1 MSDMK
6 DKLRKAT
13 LLLLFPLLLSS
24 TGCLTWQ
31 PVTGLPL
38 PAKVA
43 EQVLDHPSTT
53 IRIVAPGVPR
63 LEVASPLIEND
74 QLVGVVGRQMF
85 SVPLDDITML
95 EIRKLSLGR
104 TLKNAGLGYLGLAV
118 VVLAVCVT
126 DSSCL
131 EG

>member
-1 MSDMK
+1 
-6 DKLRKAT
+6 
-13 LLLLFPLLLSS
+13 
-24 TGCLTWQ
+24 
-31 PVTGLPL
+31 
-38 PAKVA
+38 
-43 EQVLDHPSTT
+43 
-53 IRIVAPGVPR
+53 
-63 LEVASPLIEND
+63 
-74 QLVGVVGRQMF
+74 MF

>member
-63 LEVASPLIEND
+63 LQECANWQPPRQRHLDGAAD
-74 QLVGVVGRQMF
+74 Q
-85 SVPLDDITML
+85 
-95 EIRKLSLGR
+95 
-104 TLKNAGLGYLGLAV
+104 
-118 VVLAVCVT
+118 
-126 DSSCL
+126 
-131 EG
+131 